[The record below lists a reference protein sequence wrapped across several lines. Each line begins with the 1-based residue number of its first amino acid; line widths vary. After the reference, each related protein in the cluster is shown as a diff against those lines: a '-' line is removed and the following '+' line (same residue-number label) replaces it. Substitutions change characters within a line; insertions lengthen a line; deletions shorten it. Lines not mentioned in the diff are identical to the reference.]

1 MLESKGT
8 CKPANRLA
16 QAWRLG
22 LLLRPT
28 MPSDLDQ
35 LKEHLV
41 ELKAERDAAKE
52 KERREAWTK
61 GAGVSVVV
69 VAVLAA
75 VATQWGGKYSTRTLT
90 ALNDATYFQARA
102 SDQWS
107 FYQAKS
113 IKQNLYEVA
122 VEQEQANPSDK
133 TAGIVAS
140 LDAKVAKFAEEKETI
155 KKGAE
160 QLETDRLKARKLAGE
175 WSTRGSGMGL
185 AVSIYQIAIAI
196 ASIAM
201 LMKRRPYW
209 YVSLTL
215 AAGAT
220 AQMIH
225 AWLT

>member
-1 MLESKGT
+1 MSD
-8 CKPANRLA
+8 
-16 QAWRLG
+16 
-22 LLLRPT
+22 
-28 MPSDLDQ
+28 DLDQ
-35 LKEHLV
+35 LKQHLV
-41 ELKAERDAAKE
+41 ELKAEREAAKE

-61 GAGVSVVV
+61 GAGVSVVF

-122 VEQEQANPSDK
+122 VEQEQANPGDK
-133 TAGIVAS
+133 TIAIVAS
-140 LDAKVAKFAEEKETI
+140 LNAKAAKFAQEKATI
-155 KKGAE
+155 KSDAE
-160 QLETDRLKARKLAGE
+160 KLEADRLQARKLAGE

-185 AVSIYQIAIAI
+185 AVSIYQIAIAV
-196 ASIAM
+196 ASISM
-201 LMKRRPYW
+201 LMKRKSFW
-209 YVSLTL
+209 YVSLAL

-225 AWLT
+225 AWMA